1 MGNYTRAMSEQS
13 KCPQCGNTVDA
24 SKPCPFCAYAD
35 SIGIPT
41 DHAHRKADDSLQMNY
56 DLTVLHGFISSKFQ
70 VQKAIE
76 QGFQPEML
84 EAMISQKLARHLLNL
99 FEAEPRTEAWDSII
113 VRTKLKAKGVLTV
126 SMDQFLSKV
135 CEVPPPSMEQ
145 AFTYVNL
152 IKNQYGVRLIRTLGE
167 EMQSFSQHATAE
179 DRKEIERFS
188 TEAVKRLRSIQK
200 LAVNRRIN
208 LVKEEMKGIVEDFEY
223 RQRHGAKDI
232 LGFTLKPFNIL
243 NQTISGLRKGFLY
256 AIAGAPRR
264 GKTNLTL
271 DVATYCARENNIPVL
286 FFTWEQTKRNLTYR
300 LLSKESYINPDTL
313 QRKQVLGDPLQK
325 AKLAAGLKRMSE
337 YQDYLYIIE
346 STKEDTVSKVRGHAY
361 NVMQEFDTDNIAI
374 FIDYIQK
381 MPVGGSLVNEKV
393 RVEEIST
400 ALKGLSIELNCPIVA
415 ISSLNKDGCSIDM
428 EDSEDRPTMYHC
440 KGSGDIE
447 YDLDVACVLAKD
459 WPDTAELTQQL
470 RHKAES
476 MGKDVHRIPKI
487 DIVNLH
493 MEKNRDAPEGVL
505 STIQYFFFIEE
516 NKFIELGYKLETD
529 VYRFNKIENLVNTL
543 VDKDFIKFYDIE
555 DSDKTPKSR
564 DFSWD
569 GDAGPQK
576 QTKKKIRLKY

>member
-1 MGNYTRAMSEQS
+1 MPEQS
-13 KCPQCGNTVDA
+13 TCPQCGNTVDA
-24 SKPCPFCAYAD
+24 ERPCPFCAYAD

-41 DHAHRKADDSLQMNY
+41 EHAVRRADDSMQLNY
-56 DLTVLHGFISSKFQ
+56 DLAVLHGFISSKFQ
-70 VQKAIE
+70 LQKAIE
-76 QGFQPEML
+76 QAFIPDML
-84 EAMISQKLARHLLNL
+84 EALVSQKLARLLMAL
-99 FEAEPRTEAWDSII
+99 FETEPRTEAWDANI
-113 VRTKLKAKGVLTV
+113 VRTKLKAKGQLTV
-126 SMDQFLSKV
+126 ALDQFMAKV
-135 CEVPPPSMEQ
+135 LEVPPPTMDQ
-145 AFTYVNL
+145 ALTYLSL
-152 IKNQYGVRLIRTLGE
+152 IKNHHGVRLIRNIGE
-167 EMQSFSQHATAE
+167 EMQRFAQTGSAE
-179 DRKEIERFS
+179 DRHQIEKF
-188 TEAVKRLRSIQK
+188 TAETVKRLRAIQK
-200 LAVNRRIN
+200 LSVNRRIN
-208 LVKEEMKGIVEDFEY
+208 LVKDEMRGIIEDFEY
-223 RQRHGAKDI
+223 RQVHGAKEI
-232 LGFTLKPFNIL
+232 LGFTIKPFNVL

-271 DVATYCARENNIPVL
+271 DIATYCARENRVPVL

-300 LLSKESYINPDTL
+300 LLSKECYINPDTL

-337 YQDYLYIIE
+337 YQDFLYIVE
-346 STKEDTVSKVRGHAY
+346 STKEDTVDKVRGHAY
-361 NVMQEFDTDNIAI
+361 NVMQEFDTNNIVI
-374 FIDYIQK
+374 FVDYIQK
-381 MPVGGSLVNEKV
+381 MPIGNSLVNEKV

-415 ISSLNKDGCSIDM
+415 ISSLSKEGCAIDM
-428 EDSEDRPTMYHC
+428 EDSEARPTMYHC

-470 RHKAES
+470 RHKAEA

-543 VDKDFIKFYDIE
+543 VDKDFIRFYDV
-555 DSDKTPKSR
+555 DDGTKPPSAR
-564 DFSWD
+564 DFGWE
-569 GDAGPQK
+569 GDADQQK
-576 QTKKKIRLKY
+576 AAQKKKIRLKY

>member
-1 MGNYTRAMSEQS
+1 MPQQS
-13 KCPQCGNTVDA
+13 KCPQCGNTVEA
-24 SKPCPFCAYAD
+24 EKPCPFCAYAD

-41 DHAHRKADDSLQMNY
+41 EHAVRKADDSLQLNY
-56 DLTVLHGFISSKFQ
+56 DLAVLHGFISSKFQ
-70 VQKAIE
+70 VQKAVE

-84 EAMISQKLARHLLNL
+84 EAMVSQKLARHLMNL
-99 FEAEPRTEAWDSII
+99 FESESRTEAWDSNI
-113 VRTKLKAKGVLTV
+113 VRTKLKSKGVLTV
-126 SMDQFLSKV
+126 SMDQFIAKV
-135 CEVPPPSMEQ
+135 CEVPAPTMEQ
-145 AFTYVNL
+145 SFTYVNL
-152 IKNQYGVRLIRTLGE
+152 IKNQYGVRLIRNLGE
-167 EMQSFSQHATAE
+167 EMQRFAQKAAAE
-179 DRKEIERFS
+179 DRQEIEKFTTNS
-188 TEAVKRLRSIQK
+188 VKRLRSIQK
-200 LAVNRRIN
+200 LSVNRRIN
-208 LVKEEMKGIVEDFEY
+208 LVKDEMRGIIEDFEY
-223 RQRHGAKDI
+223 RQKHGAKEI
-232 LGFTLKPFNIL
+232 LGFTIKPFNVL

-271 DVATYCARENNIPVL
+271 DIATYCARENRIPVL

-337 YQDYLYIIE
+337 YQDYLFIVE
-346 STKEDTVSKVRGHAY
+346 STKEDTVAKVRGHAY
-361 NVMQEFDTDNIAI
+361 NVMQEFDTNNIAI

-381 MPVGGSLVNEKV
+381 MPIGSSLVNEKV
-393 RVEEIST
+393 RIEEIST

-415 ISSLNKDGCSIDM
+415 ISSLSKDGCSIDM
-428 EDSEDRPTMYHC
+428 EDSEARPTMYHC

-447 YDLDVACVLAKD
+447 YDLDVACILAKD

-470 RHKAES
+470 RHKAEA
-476 MGKDVHRIPKI
+476 MGKDVHRVPKI

-543 VDKDFIKFYDIE
+543 VDKDFIKFYDVAE
-555 DSDKTPKSR
+555 GDKPQSAR
-564 DFSWD
+564 DFGWD
-569 GDAGPQK
+569 GDPSGQK
-576 QTKKKIRLKY
+576 APKKKIRLKY